1 MNERPEQAQG
11 VVVLKYYHV
20 IILLFVQLLGIG
32 AAYGKLT
39 SDVQNMKED
48 VSRRLGKIEGNFVSY
63 GEFDNWRKEFQQNL
77 RDLQNIMIRRNLGIQ
92 EK

>member
-1 MNERPEQAQG
+1 M
-11 VVVLKYYHV
+11 LKYYHV
-20 IILLFVQLLGIG
+20 IILLIVQLLGLG
-32 AAYGKLT
+32 VAYGKLT

>member
-20 IILLFVQLLGIG
+20 IILLIVQLLGLG
-32 AAYGKLT
+32 VAYGKLT